1 MNITQPLST
10 DVVKSQLVV
19 KVFTTLALQFAL
31 VRVHESLYTK
41 PNSSVSLIAH
51 MIRKNNSKRTLPAM
65 SRVYSL
71 PARLW
76 NSARTSASVGANSG
90 SSFTFGSPCKQ
101 HATSI

>member
-1 MNITQPLST
+1 M
-10 DVVKSQLVV
+10 
-19 KVFTTLALQFAL
+19 
-31 VRVHESLYTK
+31 
-41 PNSSVSLIAH
+41 
-51 MIRKNNSKRTLPAM
+51 PAM

>member
-1 MNITQPLST
+1 M
-10 DVVKSQLVV
+10 

-31 VRVHESLYTK
+31 VRVHESLYT
-41 PNSSVSLIAH
+41 NTTSVYLIAH
-51 MIRKNNSKRTLPAM
+51 MIRKNNSKLTLPAL